1 MFTILEKSFPVGLV
15 AGLVSA
21 VVLIG
26 VGVFFLFLFLHRKGY
41 QSVPVNL
48 KKKLENIETTL
59 DTDCKTSLTRLQTL
73 SKNSKKF
80 EDFYALRN
88 DQYTNLVNKYN
99 TIDKQIENLA
109 SLINDKDFKQAKEIE
124 REIAEDIN
132 KFDKDVS
139 IFSGDLS
146 SILQDDTDTA
156 SAAVTVKNN
165 LRSIRN
171 FYEKNTNEL
180 SELGQSFQL
189 ILNDAENTLD
199 QFNELCDS
207 AKFEEAKTLLD
218 DLNRLLTA
226 TISVMD
232 RLPMLQ
238 ASVYTVLPNK
248 LDELEKNYH
257 EMLDEKYVI
266 EDLDVDNYV
275 DQARK
280 QLELIKSNL
289 VFLDITGV
297 QEKIDK
303 IQTDIT
309 DFNAK
314 FNEEK
319 NAKQCYFNS
328 TNDIIDTTYNIEREY
343 SSHMNMIDKYKVA
356 YMLDQKYVD
365 QMYSLKSHIETIG
378 MLKRELD
385 SYLDTTNHQPY
396 TTIMKKMNALRT
408 EMSRAE
414 RTMHDYQ
421 AYLDDLKNT
430 TQNVYDGLNNLFV
443 SLRVERAHILS
454 LGVDS
459 YTTAIKPKFDYFF
472 KKIAD
477 LSSQLVVLPLDVKKI
492 SRDFY
497 SLKDDCGYFLSDTHN
512 NYNEA
517 LKAEQAIVRS
527 NLYREDY
534 TECKLALEKAEQ
546 AYNSGNFKD
555 ATTLAS
561 EALSTFSKGSLPI
574 SNS

>member
-21 VVLIG
+21 AVLIG

-555 ATTLAS
+555 ATVLAS

>member
-21 VVLIG
+21 AVLIG

-232 RLPMLQ
+232 CLPMLQ

-408 EMSRAE
+408 EMSRAK

-555 ATTLAS
+555 ATALAS